1 MQLRQARRRDAGLK
15 RAAVTA
21 ALLRAEAA
29 RAALAA
35 EHGAKGAGGKG
46 GKGGD
51 DDREE
56 MCAICQCEFTVD
68 GDSGTYLVL
77 LVSGS
82 LGPLPLVEIS
92 MSSPRTPCDSYHG
105 LAGEGLKCPGFHF
118 MCSECAGVFVSSVLG
133 DLDVSF
139 PPKCPICRCEESLRV
154 ATARRCTVLT

>member
-92 MSSPRTPCDSYHG
+92 MSSPSYP
-105 LAGEGLKCPGFHF
+105 L
-118 MCSECAGVFVSSVLG
+118 
-133 DLDVSF
+133 
-139 PPKCPICRCEESLRV
+139 
-154 ATARRCTVLT
+154 